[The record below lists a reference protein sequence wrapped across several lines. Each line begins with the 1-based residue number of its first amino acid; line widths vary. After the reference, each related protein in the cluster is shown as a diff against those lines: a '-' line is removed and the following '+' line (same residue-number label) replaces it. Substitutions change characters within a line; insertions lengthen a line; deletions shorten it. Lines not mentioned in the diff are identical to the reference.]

1 MNHLLLIGSNSRLGV
16 FCGDHAWVGGSE
28 RKVRVEA
35 YQALLLL
42 LPSHHGLSSAAA
54 SPTRFHSEEG
64 TQVTRWWIK
73 SHHPPSSLFFQLSSF
88 ILLTIFW
95 LVLIYLLYRSN
106 IVESLTSIQNNI
118 PLHRTIASHHRLSP
132 PLLPSQIC
140 VCACIMQ
147 SPGPVPKP
155 RAGGDAG
162 HTILQAFLFFF
173 SLTSF
178 ITFILTAI
186 AAANYNKTLSTY
198 IKNPENRVHETTRRP
213 I

>member
-1 MNHLLLIGSNSRLGV
+1 MTITLG
-16 FCGDHAWVGGSE
+16 F
-28 RKVRVEA
+28 VEA
-35 YQALLLL
+35 KGRCELK
-42 LPSHHGLSSAAA
+42 
-54 SPTRFHSEEG
+54 PTRLCCYSCLPILNCQVQLLSRQDSTRKEG
-64 TQVTRWWIK
+64 TQVARWWIK
-73 SHHPPSSLFFQLSSF
+73 PHHPPSSLFFQLSSS
-88 ILLTIFW
+88 ILLIIFW
-95 LVLIYLLYRSN
+95 RVLIYLLYKSN

-118 PLHRTIASHHRLSP
+118 PLHRTITSHHRLSP

-147 SPGPVPKP
+147 SPGPVPKH

-178 ITFILTAI
+178 ITCILTAI

-198 IKNPENRVHETTRRP
+198 IRSPGNRMQEDTWRP
-213 I
+213 T